1 MIYKT
6 FFYCILLLLICDCYS
21 QKITGSIS
29 SNGNF
34 VEYANIRFKN
44 SNKLIYANEKGGFK
58 IEPFSDND
66 TLMVECIGYV
76 SKEIPLKNQSNN
88 LIIELEQHT
97 EVLEEITISINS
109 NEKSKWR
116 KVNKR
121 TKRYDQTHEGLP
133 EGFILISSYK
143 IDEGLKFNGIRL
155 FIMVNTLNP
164 DGSLNKKFKKIVRPI
179 LIINSDDL
187 DNNIL
192 PNKIIYL
199 NKDVDLFTKIDIE
212 FANTLH
218 LQPGETLTIGLE
230 LIPENLENPNTN
242 NVMGVLTTKY
252 LLSESKTFLKKISS
266 KKVNANSR
274 RLKEDLYFELKV
286 VK

>member
-1 MIYKT
+1 MFFKYFILILI
-6 FFYCILLLLICDCYS
+6 FFYPCVLFP
-21 QKITGSIS
+21 QKMYNIIIS
-29 SNGNF
+29 CEDNP
-34 VEYANIRFKN
+34 VEFPYVQIKN
-44 SNKLIYANEKGGFK
+44 SGIFKYGNKNGQLK
-58 IEPFSDND
+58 IEAISDND
-66 TLMVECIGYV
+66 TLKVECIGYV
-76 SKEIPLKNQSNN
+76 SKEIPLKDQSDN
-88 LIIELEQHT
+88 ITIELEQSSELLS
-97 EVLEEITISINS
+97 EVIISLNN
-109 NEKSKWR
+109 NEKSKWKKINR
-116 KVNKR
+116 K
-121 TKRYDQTHEGLP
+121 TKRSSETTYYGLVEGCN
-133 EGFILISSYK
+133 IMSSYK
-143 IDEGLKFNGIRL
+143 IDDEIKFNGIRF
-155 FIMVNTLNP
+155 FIITNAIKQDINF
-164 DGSLNKKFKKIVRPI
+164 NKKIRPI

-274 RLKEDLYFELKV
+274 RLNEDLYFELKV

>member
-274 RLKEDLYFELKV
+274 RLNEDLYFELKV